1 MEWAEAE
8 GNSLC
13 LIQKC
18 VWELLTRVNA
28 HGSGF
33 KSYPREE
40 ISLVTTKYPSAFLAD
55 IAHIF
60 QEK

>member
-1 MEWAEAE
+1 MERAEGE

-18 VWELLTRVNA
+18 VWELLTSVNA

-33 KSYPREE
+33 KSCPRGE
-40 ISLVTTKYPSAFLAD
+40 ISLVTTKYLSAFLAG

-60 QEK
+60 QEE